1 MIKKCTGLCRKRE
14 CRNIDPDLK
23 SILEA
28 LQLICELDHLT
39 HVALQRLLCKCH
51 SSQFMATKYNSEILS
66 AVMVWQWQSKVWL
79 YLLTSLLMF
88 SSPMDW
94 HTALYTL
101 VNRVNFSFTFVSTP
115 YIRTTTMSQ
124 FFQVIK
130 DICHLGEES
139 LFPPFVLVL
148 LGRFALS
155 KGNHG
160 L

>member
-1 MIKKCTGLCRKRE
+1 MVYVGKGNVEILTLISRAS
-14 CRNIDPDLK
+14 LK
-23 SILEA
+23 HFSSYVN
-28 LQLICELDHLT
+28 LIISLMSPFNDSC
-39 HVALQRLLCKCH
+39 VSVIVH
-51 SSQFMATKYNSEILS
+51 SSSKMATKYNSEILS

-101 VNRVNFSFTFVSTP
+101 VNKVNFSFTFVSTP

-155 KGNHG
+155 KGNYS